1 VIRLP
6 RAAYRTFSSLRV
18 RNYRLYFLAQIV
30 SMSGTWMQS
39 VAQLW
44 LVYRLTSSGT
54 ALGVVTALQF
64 APVLVAGPWGGVVV
78 DRWDKR
84 NLLMATQPSPPSS
97 PLAWGS

>member
-1 VIRLP
+1 
-6 RAAYRTFSSLRV
+6 
-18 RNYRLYFLAQIV
+18 
-30 SMSGTWMQS
+30 MQS